1 MKTNKEM
8 LKEYIVTKYDEKFH
22 MYRTISDDEA
32 LATLENG
39 FMVPF
44 VSHHYLPK
52 NIIIG
57 VIINNTI
64 QYYKAVRR

>member
-8 LKEYIVTKYDEKFH
+8 LKEYTVTKYDEKFH
-22 MYRTISDDEA
+22 MYRAISESEA
-32 LATLENG
+32 LEALENG
-39 FMVPF
+39 FMVPI

-57 VIINNTI
+57 VIINNVI
-64 QYYKAVRR
+64 QYYKAVLK